1 MESVKLLSCN
11 AVSMAVIDTVQPV
24 WEAVDVNGSR
34 KNGSVSSA
42 SLADQ
47 AYYAIRELILR
58 GKLSLGTA
66 LSRRKLATEL
76 RMSLLPISEA
86 MRRLEDE
93 GLVESKPQVGTRV
106 RVPSE
111 QDVRDRFLIREAL
124 ESQSARVLSERATL
138 QQRQELKQMAQQM
151 DTLMARL
158 TKSDS
163 ATDAEFVFAVHSY
176 HFQFHMRLAEYSGCM
191 ALQEMIQKNN
201 VLVFN
206 WLYDLVGHKVAVPLR
221 FHSELVEAIAA
232 GDPEAADR
240 AMRVHVRF
248 GLEDTVS
255 AIKLLQPHLNGKWR
269 LGRSAVK
276 MSK

>member
-1 MESVKLLSCN
+1 LN
-11 AVSMAVIDTVQPV
+11 
-24 WEAVDVNGSR
+24 VNGSK
-34 KNGSVSSA
+34 KNGSPSSA
-42 SLADQ
+42 TLADR

-58 GKLSLGTA
+58 GKLPLGAA

-76 RMSLLPISEA
+76 QMSLLPVSEA

-111 QDVRDRFLIREAL
+111 QDVRDRFLIRESL

-151 DTLMARL
+151 DTLMDRL
-158 TKSDS
+158 NRTDS
-163 ATDAEFVFAVHSY
+163 AADTEFVFAVHSY
-176 HFQFHMRLAEYSGCM
+176 HFQFHMRIAECSGCV

-206 WLYDLVGHKVAVPLR
+206 WLYDIAGQRLAPPPR
-221 FHSELVEAIAA
+221 FHSELAEIISA

-240 AMRVHVRF
+240 AMRAHVRY
-248 GLEDTVS
+248 GLEETVG
-255 AIKLLQPHLNGKWR
+255 AIKRLQPHLDGKWR
-269 LGRSAVK
+269 LGRVAVT
-276 MSK
+276 